1 MKNGALIFT
10 VEEEYATLIGNREDL
25 KTLTDQG
32 IRKTVF
38 ETNRVSVSID
48 HNLVMKTTNSGDS
61 FRLRADGTSVS
72 FTTTDQNN
80 KKKFDMMLTGDGTQ
94 KEQKEQKE
102 PQEDTNGLVTF
113 EIDFSVERNDD
124 RLNSLLQ
131 LLSDSIKASLTLSG
145 GSLQTLTERG
155 IDGTALTTNG
165 GTSVFQNKEV
175 LEQIHSGD
183 SLKLIH
189 DGENVS
195 ITVGEKE
202 LNSGILQVGRPG
214 TGEKLFAD

>member
-1 MKNGALIFT
+1 M
-10 VEEEYATLIGNREDL
+10 EYAALIGNREDL
-25 KTLTDQG
+25 KTLIDQG
-32 IRKTVF
+32 IHKTGF
-38 ETNRVSVSID
+38 EANRVSVSID
-48 HNLVMKTTNSGDS
+48 HNLVMKTIDPGDS

-202 LNSGILQVGRPG
+202 LNSGILQISRPG
-214 TGEKLFAD
+214 TGGKLFAD